1 MNLRCHDHKRS
12 LGYAYEVAGTSRPDG
27 DLGQEAYVHG
37 TWAVYI

>member
-12 LGYAYEVAGTSRPDG
+12 LGYAYEVAGTRR
-27 DLGQEAYVHG
+27 LGQEAYVHG